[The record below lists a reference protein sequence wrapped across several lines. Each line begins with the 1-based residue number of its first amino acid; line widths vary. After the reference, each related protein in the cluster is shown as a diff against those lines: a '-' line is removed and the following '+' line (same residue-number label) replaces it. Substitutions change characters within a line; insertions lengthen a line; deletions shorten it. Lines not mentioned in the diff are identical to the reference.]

1 MELIAKMRMK
11 KMKMMIMMTRSRETK
26 IIILRMKIETT
37 MVIHQTLKLE
47 LPRGRTSSI
56 GTRMGLLQ
64 QPRDR
69 ELNPP
74 KLEIVDSLLVAH
86 TMKVT

>member
-1 MELIAKMRMK
+1 MDLIAKMKMK
-11 KMKMMIMMTRSRETK
+11 KMKMMIMMTRLRETK
-26 IIILRMKIETT
+26 IIILKMKIETI
-37 MVIHQTLKLE
+37 MVIHQTLKLA
-47 LPRGRTSSI
+47 LPRGHTSSI

-74 KLEIVDSLLVAH
+74 RLEIVDSLLVAH